1 MKKHLM
7 AYLSLFILFVLIMP
21 SANAKEL
28 ETEKVICT
36 YEYQGISLT
45 YKVYSDKVELPF
57 EDGKNNWYHG
67 AEFKDN
73 YLLSSKQNSINY
85 ICPTITIE
93 ETSSFTTVFNNSVK
107 EDECNGTCTTLIAS
121 KVASQENITVKKA
134 VETTAISSVGH
145 YKETSYFIPYFRL
158 LEDGTKEW
166 SINGKQYF
174 DVSEKI
180 LLTDKNTTIK
190 LNKSLINEIFKNN
203 TLSSDVTIYR
213 NVKKEKSSY
222 EYLLSTKKEKGY
234 NLTDG
239 QETSSSSYNG
249 ALGAKAKKQDPTESD
264 ITCAGLLGDPN
275 DPKEE
280 SVAWLIQKVLDYLR
294 IIAPFIVVIMSG
306 IDFGKVVITSDDESM
321 KKAQSKLITRLLLAG
336 SLFFLV
342 EIVRALLALFGLTAN
357 PLCGIK

>member
-1 MKKHLM
+1 MKKKLM
-7 AYLSLFILFVLIMP
+7 AFLSLFVLFVLIMP
-21 SANAKEL
+21 SANAKEI
-28 ETEKVICT
+28 ETEKVICN
-36 YEYQGISLT
+36 YKYQGKELT
-45 YKVYSDKVELPF
+45 YKVYSDKVVLPF
-57 EDGKNNWYHG
+57 EDGENNWYHG
-67 AEFKDN
+67 AEFADA
-73 YLLSSKQNSINY
+73 YFSSAKENSINY
-85 ICPTITIE
+85 VCPTITIE
-93 ETSSFTTVFNNSVK
+93 ESDSFITVFNNPVT
-107 EDECNGTCTTLIAS
+107 EDACNGTCTTLTAS
-121 KVASQENITVKKA
+121 NIKTQNNITAKKA
-134 VETTAISSVGH
+134 VVTTAIGSVGH
-145 YKETSYFIPYFRL
+145 YNETSYFIPYFRL

-174 DVSEKI
+174 NVDEKI

-190 LNKSLINEIFKNN
+190 LNQSLINEIFKNN
-203 TLSSDVTIYR
+203 TLNSDITIYR

-222 EYLLSTKKEKGY
+222 EYLLSTEKEKGY
-234 NLTDG
+234 NLIDG

-249 ALGAKAKKQDPTESD
+249 ALGANDNCVG
-264 ITCAGLLGDPN
+264 ILGDPN
-275 DPKEE
+275 NKN

-306 IDFGKVVITSDDESM
+306 IDFAKVVITSDDESM